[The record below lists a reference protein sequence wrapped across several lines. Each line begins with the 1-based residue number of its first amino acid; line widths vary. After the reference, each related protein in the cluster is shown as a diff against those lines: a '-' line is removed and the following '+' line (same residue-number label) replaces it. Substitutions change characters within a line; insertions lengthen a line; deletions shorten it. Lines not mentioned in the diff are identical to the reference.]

1 MKSRITKHSCF
12 LLVMLLMFHHIVE
25 TQINPAD
32 DPNNVNAASN
42 LFFFDRKSDCN
53 GPIRNLYGLQGTIR
67 GSDLA
72 SQLLG
77 PKECMIRLK
86 SEGQFDGIVLDIE
99 VKAMNILDCLTTVT
113 IYDGDGKQ
121 NILMSYD
128 CRSGESLNKRRFYS
142 SGNTATFVMNRENV
156 NSYSFDIEI
165 IVLPVRASQ
174 DPNYENNYG
183 KENPYAFDKFPQEYI
198 VGMLSGFYLFV
209 VVVCLVVIFRTCFQ
223 FRVLNKKWET
233 QQLATLKA
241 SSAYDVRSQMTSP
254 SQMTSIDQIKSHG
267 PSSQYSRGTTQPTA
281 RKAPPSEDGDS
292 GVYYNDD
299 INQKRR
305 LVNEQRVNAKPTN
318 SVYSEPEEAPES
330 FREKIII
337 PTKHKGKNRR
347 QPPSYDEAVSD
358 QSSDEGSQAS
368 SNSSLPRKRPPSSDE
383 ERSVKS
389 KSSEWSK
396 STTRTRSTRTA
407 SSSETESEESH
418 SEASSSGHQARAQ
431 RKKPKKQS
439 EPKRSQQP
447 PPQKQTRQHM
457 PLPQMQQPPRMQQP
471 FVRPPP
477 MYSAY
482 PPGQYVPIMS
492 GPQFQPVPGA
502 YPPPRYPVQPQ
513 PSRGLQVEPTDAPV
527 YSYLVQRGYKPIDP
541 ASISQNSSDSHRSG
555 GRRLEES
562 DLRLDSGVEYMKR

>member
-121 NILMSYD
+121 NILMSYG

-209 VVVCLVVIFRTCFQ
+209 VVVCLVVIFRTFFQ

-241 SSAYDVRSQMTSP
+241 
-254 SQMTSIDQIKSHG
+254 
-267 PSSQYSRGTTQPTA
+267 
-281 RKAPPSEDGDS
+281 
-292 GVYYNDD
+292 ND

-389 KSSEWSK
+389 KSSEWSR

-418 SEASSSGHQARAQ
+418 SEGSSSGHQARAQ